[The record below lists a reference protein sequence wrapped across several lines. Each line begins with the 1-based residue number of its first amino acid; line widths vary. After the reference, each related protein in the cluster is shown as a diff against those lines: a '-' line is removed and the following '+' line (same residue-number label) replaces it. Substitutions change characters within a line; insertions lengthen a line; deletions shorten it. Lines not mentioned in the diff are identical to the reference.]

1 MILRI
6 WTTRVNPAR
15 EDEYLAYARVHSR
28 AMFLAQD
35 GCLGVLFLRRA
46 DGRHAACSIW
56 RDAAAVDALAC
67 SVAYQHTAA
76 GLAATRALMGEP
88 EIELFALT
96 GGAIAPELGRALAAT
111 EETSPPS
118 GR

>member
-6 WTTRVNPAR
+6 WTTRVDPAR
-15 EDEYLAYARVHSR
+15 EDEYLAYARSHSR

-35 GCLGVLFLRRA
+35 GCLGILLLRRD

-56 RDAAAVDALAC
+56 RDATAVDALAR
-67 SVAYQHTAA
+67 SVTYQQTAA
-76 GLAATRALMGEP
+76 GLAATRALIGEP

-96 GGAIAPELGRALAAT
+96 GGAIAQELGRALSAAG
-111 EETSPPS
+111 ETSPPL